1 MASNVKKIQKMYEEY
16 MRENLTKMDKHE
28 VIQQFVEAV
37 LGITDLNN
45 PEVYKQIVEILL
57 RYEQRK
63 AKAAALEAE
72 GLGEEEDEELDMSG
86 MHLPK
91 DFADLKHQLKLL
103 SVNSELHMRDIS
115 NAIALTKQIEPY
127 MFDMEVPRVGTINDV
142 LCFTWG
148 LEEAKMAVISFVDG
162 NTLLEVTDK
171 QESIVLEVV
180 EGLKDEEI
188 VMIARLADYAR

>member
-16 MRENLTKMDKHE
+16 MRENLTRMDKHE

-37 LGITDLNN
+37 LGITDLSN

-63 AKAAALEAE
+63 AKAEALEAE
-72 GLGEEEDEELDMSG
+72 GLGEEEEEELDMSG

-91 DFADLKHQLKLL
+91 DFQDLRHNLKLL
-103 SVNSELHMRDIS
+103 SVNSDLNMRDIS

-127 MFDMEVPRVGTINDV
+127 MFDMEVPRVGTINGV

-148 LEEAKMAVISFVDG
+148 LDEARMAVISFVDG

-171 QESIVLEVV
+171 GESVILEVE
-180 EGLKDEEI
+180 EGLKSDEI
-188 VMIARLADYAR
+188 MMVARLADYAR